1 MYTLG
6 MADEDTGKTE
16 KKSGGGVSAFTKL
29 MATFGTALIMFFA
42 GLVWRSYEKSNEMM
56 DTLTKRLEK
65 LEEDKSKWGTL
76 TELHNKLVTM
86 DREVYRMQGIFDYAA
101 AVEKGVPKT
110 SAELR
115 LALPEIPK
123 PPVTQLKP
131 PNELFKDPEDYQRI
145 QQQKFPPNTKK

>member
-1 MYTLG
+1 

-16 KKSGGGVSAFTKL
+16 KKSGGSMSAFTKL

-76 TELHNKLVTM
+76 TELHNRMILV

-101 AVEKGVPKT
+101 AVEKGVPKNPL
-110 SAELR
+110 ELKP
-115 LALPEIPK
+115 PENPK
-123 PPVTQLKP
+123 PPVGQQLKP
-131 PNELFKDPEDYQRI
+131 PSELFRDTEEYRKMQEQKYQ
-145 QQQKFPPNTKK
+145 FPPNQKK

>member
-1 MYTLG
+1 MG
-6 MADEDTGKTE
+6 DEDTGKTE
-16 KKSGGGVSAFTKL
+16 KKSGGSMSAFTKL

-42 GLVWRSYEKSNEMM
+42 GIVWRSYEKTNEMLE
-56 DTLTKRLEK
+56 TITKRIEK

-76 TELHNKLVTM
+76 TELHNKLATM

-101 AVEKGVPKT
+101 AVEKGVPKPLSEMRPPT
-110 SAELR
+110 IEL
-115 LALPEIPK
+115 PK

-131 PNELFKDPEDYQRI
+131 PSELFKDPDDYQRI

>member
-1 MYTLG
+1 MG
-6 MADEDTGKTE
+6 DEDTGKTE
-16 KKSGGGVSAFTKL
+16 KRSGGVSAFTKL
-29 MATFGTALIMFFA
+29 MATFGTALIMFFS
-42 GLVWRSYEKSNEMM
+42 GLVWRSYEKTNEML

-101 AVEKGVPKT
+101 TVEKGVPKT
-110 SAELR
+110 SMELKPV
-115 LALPEIPK
+115 LPEIPK

-131 PNELFKDPEDYQRI
+131 PSELFKDPEDYQRV
-145 QQQKFPPNTKK
+145 QQQKYPNPAKK